1 MYMYTY
7 SYFEKVCWKEMHAT
21 IPNSIVDSFEC
32 TVPQSN
38 LKECFSFYI
47 IHLFVGF
54 HSLSAHLIVI
64 GYNMGLLCVLWFI
77 WLLTLI
83 QTIGDIVAWMLLE
96 NSKRK
101 ENDPSQARLACH
113 SRWRACLRY
122 EGCSIFLLRAFDQNK
137 FLHEFFLF
145 MNFN

>member
-7 SYFEKVCWKEMHAT
+7 SYFEKVCRKEVHAA
-21 IPNSIVDSFEC
+21 IPNGTVGSFEC

-47 IHLFVGF
+47 IQLFVGF
-54 HSLSAHLIVI
+54 HSLSVHLTVI
-64 GYNMGLLCVLWFI
+64 GYNMGSLCVLWFT
-77 WLLTLI
+77 WLLTLT

-101 ENDPSQARLACH
+101 ENGPSQTRLACH
-113 SRWRACLRY
+113 S
-122 EGCSIFLLRAFDQNK
+122 
-137 FLHEFFLF
+137 
-145 MNFN
+145 